1 MRMMLLLSLLL
12 LSVVMSHEPKKNKLK
27 CNIPPNERQDCGF
40 VGLDQKKCEE
50 KGCCFLK
57 NNHGSPWCFNGTK
70 VEEDDSEDHQFPPKR
85 DDEDEEWDRHHP
97 EREDEEEDDVRPKQE
112 MRLMI
117 IFQDILKKKKKKK
130 KMMRQLV
137 SIQKEET
144 RLMTINQDLQKEEIM
159 KLLMSI
165 IEEEE
170 IMKHQLIT
178 QKLRKLAHILEQENL
193 KQHLMMN
200 K

>member
-97 EREDEEEDDVRPKQE
+97 EREDEEEDDVRPKRRNE
-112 MRLMI
+112 THDHFPRHP
-117 IFQDILKKKKKKK
+117 KK
-130 KMMRQLV
+130 
-137 SIQKEET
+137 
-144 RLMTINQDLQKEEIM
+144 
-159 KLLMSI
+159 
-165 IEEEE
+165 EEEE
-170 IMKHQLIT
+170 EKDDETVGFHPKRRNETHDHQPRPPKRRDNETSHEHHRRRRDNETSIDHPKAEKIGAHPRT
-178 QKLRKLAHILEQENL
+178 RKSKTTSDDE
-193 KQHLMMN
+193 
-200 K
+200 